1 MSAEALIQLSS
12 LSTFPIP
19 VDYISSACK
28 AEEIVF
34 NGVRHTTISGTKKIL
49 LEQFCYLPIKVLL
62 RVIGIY
68 IINCFFQKISFLIC
82 LVL

>member
-19 VDYISSACK
+19 VDDISSACK

-34 NGVRHTTISGTKKIL
+34 NGVRHTTISGTKYP
-49 LEQFCYLPIKVLL
+49 LETVLL
-62 RVIGIY
+62 SS
-68 IINCFFQKISFLIC
+68 NKSFIESDR
-82 LVL
+82 